1 MATVDA
7 AAVKKLREM
16 TSAGIMDCKTA
27 LAQNDGDFEK
37 AAQFLREK
45 GIASAAK
52 KADRAASEGAIGV
65 YISEDGKRGALV
77 EVNCETD
84 FVARND
90 NFRAIVKELAE
101 VAANNNA
108 GDVASLNTQSVS
120 GGKTVEDHI
129 KESIGTL
136 GENIVLARVTPLE
149 TSGLLGSYVHS
160 DGKQAAIVEIA
171 ATSVSDAEALKTAA
185 RDVAMQS
192 VALRAPYLN
201 RDEVPASV
209 VESEKEIY
217 RKQASEEGKP
227 EAMLEKIAEGRL
239 NKFYSQETL
248 LEQAFVKDTTGKQT
262 VAQYVKS
269 VAASAGEGVNVARVV
284 RYKVGEGA
292 Q

>member
-16 TSAGIMDCKTA
+16 TNAGIMDCKAA
-27 LAQNDGDFEK
+27 LAETGGDFDK

-65 YISEDGKRGALV
+65 HICDDGKKGALV

-90 NFRAIVKELAE
+90 NFRAMIKQLAE
-101 VAANNNA
+101 VAAHHGAN
-108 GDVASLNTQSVS
+108 DVASLQALTLD
-120 GGKTVEDHI
+120 GGKSVEDHV

-136 GENIVLARVTPLE
+136 GENIVLARVSSLQTE
-149 TSGLLGSYVHS
+149 GVLGTYVHS
-160 DGKQAAIVEIA
+160 DGKQAAVVEIGA
-171 ATSVSDAEALKTAA
+171 SSVSDAEALKELA
-185 RDVAMQS
+185 RDVAMQA
-192 VALRAPYLN
+192 VALRAPYLS

-227 EAMLEKIAEGRL
+227 EAMLDKIAEGRL
-239 NKFYSQETL
+239 NKFYSQETI
-248 LEQAFVKDTTGKQT
+248 LEQAFVKDSSGKQS
-262 VAQYVKS
+262 VAQHVKS
-269 VAASAGEGVNVARVV
+269 VGAGAGQDVKVARVV
-284 RYKVGEGA
+284 RYKVGESA
-292 Q
+292 